1 MHPFFVRGCWFCA
14 WAFVRRRRAAGLQAE
29 SRVESWAV
37 RPIARLTS
45 PQTPDMGHSVD
56 RGLRHGVLNPES
68 GQARDCPTGRRI
80 NAWRIFS
87 AAAHFA
93 ASLQLPSARRDRQAT
108 TKHADVASPA
118 ETVRRSPFT
127 ARREQPTG
135 WPKLPSSGCGD
146 VNRARHDTETRLT
159 DRPNPIS
166 PGQPQVVV
174 LFVCCSRRLS
184 VSSSSTT
191 IRSRLFEQWSSSRY
205 CAPCQ

>member
-1 MHPFFVRGCWFCA
+1 M
-14 WAFVRRRRAAGLQAE
+14 RRRRAAGLQAE

-191 IRSRLFEQWSSSRY
+191 IRFRLFDQWSSSRY